1 MSPIIQRTDFPH
13 LHPLS
18 SRWQDNDLNGHIASA
33 TVYGFFDSAIQ
44 AYLIE
49 QAGIDPQDGKVVC
62 FVVSSACDFY
72 ASAAFPDLLQ
82 IGLRVERL
90 AGSSVEYVLALFQV
104 GQEQPCAVGRVV
116 QVFVERYS
124 GQPAVL
130 PTRLQAALEALHGEA
145 RSDLNP
151 TPS

>member
-1 MSPIIQRTDFPH
+1 MSATALRAEFPH

-18 SRWQDNDLNGHIASA
+18 SRWQDNDLNGHIGSA

-49 QAGIDPQDGKVVC
+49 QAGVDPQDGEVVG

-72 ASAAFPDLLQ
+72 AAAAFPDLLQ

-90 AGSSVEYVLALFQV
+90 AGSSVEYALALFQI

-116 QVFVERYS
+116 QVFVERQS

-130 PTRLQAALEALHGEA
+130 PATLQGALQALLS
-145 RSDLNP
+145 R
-151 TPS
+151 